1 MVAITNDQELSDF
14 RQHKC
19 IVLEFCRS
27 EVQHKSHWAKTKM
40 LAGLRLLLEALE
52 ENLLHAASSGWLPAA
67 LGLIA
72 TSPSSFRPAS

>member
-52 ENLLHAASSGWLPAA
+52 ENLFPHFFRLVMRPLTL
-67 LGLIA
+67 LG
-72 TSPSSFRPAS
+72 S